1 MKWRSYEVELA
12 VTSLFN
18 IRQNLIIPNVSWGFA
33 IHECDL
39 LIVRSSGYVLE
50 VEIKVSLADLKN
62 DFKKGHG
69 HIDRQNRLK
78 EFYYALPNILIEK
91 GKPIIESHNKGAGII
106 SCRYDSEYSW
116 QPYRALMIK
125 PALTNKDARKLDIK
139 ERYQLARLGTLR
151 LWNAKQALADRQL
164 PIRLEL

>member
-39 LIVRSSGYVLE
+39 LIVRTSGYVVE
-50 VEIKVSLADLKN
+50 VEIKINLADLKN
-62 DFKKGHG
+62 DFKKKHG
-69 HIDRQNRLK
+69 HIDRQNRIK

-91 GKPIIESHNKGAGII
+91 ATPIIEKHYEGAGII
-106 SCRYDSEYSW
+106 SCRYDSQTKW
-116 QPYRALMIK
+116 QPYRATLIK
-125 PALTNKDARKLDIK
+125 PALTNKSARKLELK

-164 PIRLEL
+164 PIRLD